1 MCVLLSDLRVGAQ
14 PGGWFLSLSVREGR
28 AQQTSLGVPVSRAEF
43 AVMRALAN
51 VRPCLELMLAVHSA
65 ACAAGHPCP
74 VTAVL
79 VLTPSY
85 RSSSALAIC
94 LPNLPKKP
102 RARVG
107 MRSTSS
113 RTCLAGAR

>member
-1 MCVLLSDLRVGAQ
+1 MCVILSELCVGAQ

-51 VRPCLELMLAVHSA
+51 VRPCLELMLALRSA
-65 ACAAGHPCP
+65 ACAAGRPCP
-74 VTAVL
+74 LTVESAAMKLQLAHTGYMSAVEL
-79 VLTPSY
+79 
-85 RSSSALAIC
+85 C
-94 LPNLPKKP
+94 
-102 RARVG
+102 ARVG
-107 MRSTSS
+107 MRSISS